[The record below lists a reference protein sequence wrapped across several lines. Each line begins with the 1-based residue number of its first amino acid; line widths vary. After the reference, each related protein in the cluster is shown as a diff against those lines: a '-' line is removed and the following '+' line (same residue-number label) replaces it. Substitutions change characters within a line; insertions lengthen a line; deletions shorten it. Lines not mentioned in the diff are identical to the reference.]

1 MTDDPIA
8 LFDEWFAEAGKHP
21 EIADETAMALATAD
35 RSGRPA
41 VRMVL
46 LKAVD
51 ARGFVFFTNLTSPKA
66 RDLAAN
72 PQAEVC
78 FHWAPLVKQVR
89 VHGRV
94 EPTSSAEADV
104 YFATRPRLSQL
115 GAWASVQSATM
126 PHRYA
131 LETAVAS
138 AALRFGTG
146 PVPRPPHWSGY
157 RLVPLTMEFW
167 VGRPFRH
174 HERRLFTRTSQGWD
188 MQWLF
193 P

>member
-1 MTDDPIA
+1 MTDDPSA
-8 LFDEWFAEAGKHP
+8 LFEEWFAEAGKHP
-21 EIADETAMALATAD
+21 EVGDATAMALATAD

-46 LKAVD
+46 LKGVD

-66 RDLAAN
+66 RDLDAN
-72 PQAEVC
+72 PQAELC
-78 FHWAPLVKQVR
+78 FHWAPLAKQVR
-89 VHGRV
+89 VRGRV
-94 EPTSSAEADV
+94 EPTSATEADA

-115 GAWASVQSATM
+115 GAWASVQSAAM
-126 PHRYA
+126 PHRFA

-138 AALRFGTG
+138 AALRFGAG

-157 RLVPLTMEFW
+157 RLVPSGMEFW
-167 VGRPFRH
+167 IGRPFRH
-174 HERRLFTRTSQGWD
+174 HERRLFTRTNKGWD